1 MFYRCRLLL
10 GGILLLGGQAAFAQ
24 PDSLA
29 TPSRSQPQLSR
40 NQAIALTGERDIRDV
55 FHTIFPRPVEL
66 DKDTLSLSADR
77 KFVWIIPAPGYTQ
90 QTRGLIQLT
99 GNVSYHEPG
108 ANMSTLIAALS
119 YTQNRQVIF
128 NAASSIWKANN
139 RINWVGDWRVMHYPQ
154 NTYGLGIHTSTN
166 SPIAMDYEYLR
177 FYQSALFKLLPN
189 FYGGLGYQLDYHWN
203 IKSQTKT
210 ERVTSI
216 SDYTLGVNGHS
227 ISSGVAMTLLY
238 DSRGN
243 AINPEHGLYTNLVLR
258 PNLKLLGSDTN
269 FQSLLL
275 DVRKYLRMTPTG
287 NVLALWSY
295 NAFTLHGN
303 PPFLDLP
310 STGWDTYSSVG
321 RGFIQGRFRGKDF
334 LYGEAEYR
342 FGITRNRLLGGV
354 LFTNAQAVSERVTHN
369 FEKVVPAAGFGLRLS
384 MNKVSRTNL
393 AVDYG
398 FGADGSRGFTF
409 NLGEVF

>member
-1 MFYRCRLLL
+1 MLYRCWLLL
-10 GGILLLGGQAAFAQ
+10 SGFLLVAGHAAFAQ
-24 PDSLA
+24 TDSLGSVGNPQSHL
-29 TPSRSQPQLSR
+29 TRS
-40 NQAIALTGERDIRDV
+40 QAIALIGERDIRDV
-55 FHTIFPRPVEL
+55 FHTFFPRPVPA
-66 DKDTLSLSADR
+66 KDTLSVAANR

-90 QTRGLIQLT
+90 QTRGLLQLT

-108 ANMSTLIAALS
+108 ANMSTLIAALA
-119 YTQNRQVIF
+119 YTQNKQLIF
-128 NAASSIWKANN
+128 NAASSIWRANN
-139 RINWVGDWRVMHYPQ
+139 RINWVGDWRLMHYPQ
-154 NTYGLGIHTSTN
+154 NTYGLGMHTSLN
-166 SPIAMDYEYLR
+166 RPIAMDYEYLR
-177 FYQSALFKLLPN
+177 FYQSALFKIRSS
-189 FYGGLGYQLDYHWN
+189 FYAGLGYQLDYHWN
-203 IKSQTKT
+203 IESGSKNQ
-210 ERVTSI
+210 EVTTI

-227 ISSGVAMTLLY
+227 ISSGPALTLLY

-243 AINPEHGLYTNLVLR
+243 AINPERGLYSNLVLR
-258 PNLKLLGSDTN
+258 PNLELLGSDTS

-275 DVRKYLRMTPTG
+275 DVRKYLRLTDSG

-295 NAFTLHGN
+295 NALTLHGN

-321 RGFIQGRFRGKDF
+321 RGFIQGRFRGKDL

-342 FGITRNRLLGGV
+342 FGLTRNRLLGGV
-354 LFTNAQAVSERVTHN
+354 LFTNAQTVSERITHN

-384 MNKVSRTNL
+384 MNKISRTNL

-398 FGADGSRGFTF
+398 FGADGSRGLTF

>member
-1 MFYRCRLLL
+1 MFHRCWLLL
-10 GGILLLGGQAAFAQ
+10 SAFLLFGWHAALAQ
-24 PDSLA
+24 SDTLS
-29 TPSRSQPQLSR
+29 TPLYKRPHVSR

-55 FHTIFPRPVEL
+55 FHAFFPRPVEV

-99 GNVSYHEPG
+99 GNVSYHEQD

-119 YTQNRQVIF
+119 YTQNRQIIF
-128 NAASSIWKANN
+128 TAASSIWKAQN
-139 RINWVGDWRVMHYPQ
+139 RINWVGDWRLMHYPQ
-154 NTYGLGIHTSTN
+154 NTYGLGIHTSTRQ
-166 SPIAMDYEYLR
+166 PIAMDYEYLR
-177 FYQSALFKLLPN
+177 FYQSALFKVRPS
-189 FYGGLGYQLDYHWN
+189 FYAGLGYQLDYHWN
-203 IKSQTKT
+203 IESQNKT
-210 ERVTSI
+210 QEVTSI
-216 SDYTLGVNGHS
+216 SDYSLGVKGHS

-243 AINPEHGLYTNLVLR
+243 AINPERGFYTNLVLR

-275 DVRKYLRMTPTG
+275 DVRKYLRVTDTG
-287 NVLALWSY
+287 NVLAFWSY
-295 NAFTLHGN
+295 NALTLHGN

-310 STGWDTYSSVG
+310 STGWDTYSSIG
-321 RGFIQGRFRGKDF
+321 RGFIQGRFRGKDL

-342 FGITRNRLLGGV
+342 FGLTRNRLLGGV

-398 FGADGSRGFTF
+398 FGADGSRGLTF